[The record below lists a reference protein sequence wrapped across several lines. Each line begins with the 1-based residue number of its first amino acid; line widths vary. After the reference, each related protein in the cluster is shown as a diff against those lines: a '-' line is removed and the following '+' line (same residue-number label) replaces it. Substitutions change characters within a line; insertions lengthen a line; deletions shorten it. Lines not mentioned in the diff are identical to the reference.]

1 MITNQVQSMRELFE
15 KIDDLKS
22 VFKIGE
28 RILPILQSL
37 IDFMGDIIPLLE
49 NINTSIADSTNQ
61 MPKVSDQISNV
72 TSATELATTEIL
84 DLVDEISNELNDID
98 QAVNKIM
105 ELNETRDQK
114 FNEILAK
121 VEGNGEVIK
130 LLNEYKTMVTFD
142 DTFGI
147 IRDVLAKISNDS
159 FKITMSLQVT
169 DITSQQLS
177 AVNHLI
183 ESVNKRLT
191 GLIKEIDSSDLKKE
205 FGNMMWEDTENL
217 HFDGNAS
224 YINREHKQDEVD
236 QIITDQKQVA
246 SQEEIDKLFS

>member
-1 MITNQVQSMRELFE
+1 MDIKSVNMKEIFG

-37 IDFMGDIIPLLE
+37 IDFMGEIIPLLE
-49 NINTSIADSTNQ
+49 NINTSISDSTNQ
-61 MPKVSDQISNV
+61 MPKVSHQINNV

-105 ELNETRDQK
+105 EMNEERDKK
-114 FNEILAK
+114 FNEILK
-121 VEGNGEVIK
+121 EVKGNEKAIE
-130 LLNEYKTMVTFD
+130 LLNEYKTISTYDETF
-142 DTFGI
+142 TI
-147 IRDVLAKISNDS
+147 IREVLSKISNDA
-159 FKITMSLQVT
+159 FKITMSLQVQ

-183 ESVNKRLT
+183 ESVNSRLT
-191 GLIKEIDSSDLKKE
+191 GLVKEIDSSEIKKE
-205 FGNMMWEDTENL
+205 FGSLQWEAADNA

-224 YINREHKQDEVD
+224 YIDRKDKQKEVD
-236 QIITDQKQVA
+236 KIISDQKQVA

>member
-1 MITNQVQSMRELFE
+1 MSIQTKNMSEIFE

-37 IDFMGDIIPLLE
+37 IDFMGEIIPMLE
-49 NINTSIADSTNQ
+49 NINTSISDSTNQ
-61 MPKVSDQISNV
+61 MPKVSNQINNV

-98 QAVNKIM
+98 QAINKIM
-105 ELNETRDQK
+105 EMNNAREEK
-114 FNEILAK
+114 FNEILK
-121 VEGNGEVIK
+121 HVEGNEKVIG
-130 LLNEYKTMVTFD
+130 LLNEYKTISTFE

-147 IRDVLAKISNDS
+147 IREVLSKISNDA
-159 FKITMSLQVT
+159 FKITMSLQVQ

-183 ESVNKRLT
+183 ESVNTRLT
-191 GLIKEIDSSDLKKE
+191 GLVKEIDSSELKRE
-205 FGNMMWEDTENL
+205 FSSMKWDANETV

-224 YINREHKQDEVD
+224 YINREHVQGNVD
-236 QIITDQKQVA
+236 QIISDQKQVA

>member
-1 MITNQVQSMRELFE
+1 MSIQTENMKEIFG

-28 RILPILQSL
+28 RIIPILQSL
-37 IDFMGDIIPLLE
+37 IDFMGDVIPLLE

-61 MPKVSDQISNV
+61 MPKVSNQINNV

-105 ELNETRDQK
+105 ELNEARDQK
-114 FNEILAK
+114 FNEILK
-121 VEGNGEVIK
+121 HVEGNTKAIE
-130 LLNEYKTMVTFD
+130 LLNESKTISTFD
-142 DTFGI
+142 ETFGI
-147 IRDVLAKISNDS
+147 IREVLSKISNDA
-159 FKITMSLQVT
+159 FKITMSLQVQ

-191 GLIKEIDSSDLKKE
+191 GLVREIDSSEIKKE
-205 FGNMMWEDTENL
+205 FGTIKWEASEAT
-217 HFDGNAS
+217 HFDANAS
-224 YINREHKQDEVD
+224 YIDREHKQQEVD
-236 QIITDQKQVA
+236 QIISDQKQVA

>member
-1 MITNQVQSMRELFE
+1 MEIKTESIKEIFG

-37 IDFMGDIIPLLE
+37 IDFMGEIIPLLE
-49 NINTSIADSTNQ
+49 NINTSISDSTNQ
-61 MPKVSDQISNV
+61 MPKVSNQINNV

-98 QAVNKIM
+98 QAINKIM
-105 ELNETRDQK
+105 ELNESREQK
-114 FNEILAK
+114 FNEILK
-121 VEGNGEVIK
+121 EVKGNDKAIA
-130 LLNEYKTMVTFD
+130 LLKEYKTISTYD

-147 IRDVLAKISNDS
+147 VREVLSKISNDA
-159 FKITMSLQVT
+159 FKITMSLQVQ

-183 ESVNKRLT
+183 ESVNNRLT
-191 GLIKEIDSSDLKKE
+191 GLVKEIDSSEIKKE
-205 FGNMMWEDTENL
+205 FGNLKWEADDAT

-224 YINREHKQDEVD
+224 YIDGKGKQKEVD
-236 QIITDQKQVA
+236 KIISDQKQVA

>member
-1 MITNQVQSMRELFE
+1 MSIQSENIKEIFG

-61 MPKVSDQISNV
+61 MPKVSHQINNV

-105 ELNETRDQK
+105 ELNETREQK
-114 FNEILAK
+114 FNEILK
-121 VEGNGEVIK
+121 HVEGNDKVIE
-130 LLNEYKTMVTFD
+130 LLNEYKTISTYE

-147 IRDVLAKISNDS
+147 IREVLSKINNDA
-159 FKITMSLQVT
+159 FKITMSLQVQ

-191 GLIKEIDSSDLKKE
+191 GLVREIDSSEIKKE
-205 FGNMMWEDTENL
+205 FGSLKWDAEDAS

-224 YINREHKQDEVD
+224 YIDREDKQQEVD
-236 QIITDQKQVA
+236 KIISDQKQVA